1 MRRSGR
7 RSPTDGRCGNQGR
20 DGRRLGPP
28 AALLLTA
35 LAVLAAVPAA
45 ALDFF
50 TLWQRPELP
59 LSLEAGQW
67 ADYRRQAVTEGRR
80 TDDLVRIQCLGR
92 DGQGRWLLEV
102 LPLVETGGGD
112 LEPAPGE
119 GLRLR
124 LTGDVTDR
132 AANVMDAVD
141 EVRLWRDGAVQV
153 LDRRQWRRDPLVTAS
168 FSGDFAPDTVE
179 ETGATIRVI
188 AGRELTCRQLVFAA
202 ADTQVAELPGTRMI
216 QTASQEVTAAV
227 SGQIPLLG
235 LAYVSERV
243 AAESRLDPPSKR
255 MPAPPPSLRVEIL
268 ECLDFG
274 GGAAPGLPADAGD

>member
-1 MRRSGR
+1 M
-7 RSPTDGRCGNQGR
+7 
-20 DGRRLGPP
+20 L
-28 AALLLTA
+28 AALV
-35 LAVLAAVPAA
+35 VLPAVPAA

-59 LSLEAGQW
+59 LTLEAGLW

-92 DGQGRWLLEV
+92 DDQGRWLLEV
-102 LPLVETGGGD
+102 LPLVETAGGD
-112 LEPAPGE
+112 LKVAPGE

-124 LTGDVTDR
+124 LTGAVTDR
-132 AANVMDAVD
+132 TGDVMEAVD
-141 EVRLWRDGAVQV
+141 EVRLWRDGEVQV

-168 FSGDFAPDTVE
+168 FSGDFAPDTVDE
-179 ETGATIRVI
+179 SGATVRVI
-188 AGRELTCRQLVFAA
+188 AGRELSCRQLVFAA
-202 ADTQVAELPGTRMI
+202 ADTQVAELPDTRMV
-216 QTASQEVTAAV
+216 QTATQEVTAAV
-227 SGQIPLLG
+227 SDEIPLLG

-268 ECLDFG
+268 ECLDY
-274 GGAAPGLPADAGD
+274 GAGAVAALPTGAGD